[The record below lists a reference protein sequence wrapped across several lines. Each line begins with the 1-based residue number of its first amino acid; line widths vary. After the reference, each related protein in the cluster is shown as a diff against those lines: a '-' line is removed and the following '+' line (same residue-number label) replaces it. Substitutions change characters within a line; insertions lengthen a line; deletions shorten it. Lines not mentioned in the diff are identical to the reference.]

1 MGAFSLMCVQVQ
13 HMRYSDVVSD
23 TNITCRGECFYVV
36 AKSSN
41 TSTQQCIVGE
51 YFCLVSNQLVASI
64 VVPGWGMG
72 STR

>member
-13 HMRYSDVVSD
+13 HKRYSDVVSD
-23 TNITCRGECFYVV
+23 TNITCRGECFFVV

-41 TSTQQCIVGE
+41 TSTQQCIEGE